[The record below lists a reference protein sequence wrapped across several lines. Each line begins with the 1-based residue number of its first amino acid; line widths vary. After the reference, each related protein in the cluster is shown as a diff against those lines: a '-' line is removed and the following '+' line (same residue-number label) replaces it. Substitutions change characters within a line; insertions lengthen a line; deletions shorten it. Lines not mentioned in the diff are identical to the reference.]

1 MRRYYHYKKRSRP
14 FPIEI
19 LSAMRGDPLPP
30 QSEAVNNALDWSLL
44 ANHTIL
50 PTVPTTKSL
59 IKQAKAIR
67 TSFQTVGSGLIKVAQ
82 GLRESFTINKRKS
95 GI

>member
-14 FPIEI
+14 FPVEI

-30 QSEAVNNALDWSLL
+30 QSEAVNNALHWSLL
-44 ANHTIL
+44 SNHTIL
-50 PTVPTTKSL
+50 PTAPTIKPLT
-59 IKQAKAIR
+59 KQAKAIC
-67 TSFQTVGSGLIKVAQ
+67 TSFQTVCSGLIKVAQ
-82 GLRESFTINKRKS
+82 GLRDPFTINKRKS

>member
-50 PTVPTTKSL
+50 PTVPTIKPL
-59 IKQAKAIR
+59 IEEAKAMC
-67 TSFQTVGSGLIKVAQ
+67 TSFQTACSGLIKVAQ
-82 GLRESFTINKRKS
+82 KLRESFTINKRES

>member
-1 MRRYYHYKKRSRP
+1 MRRYYHYKKRPRP
-14 FPIEI
+14 FPVEI
-19 LSAMRGDPLPP
+19 LSAMRGDPLPH

-44 ANHTIL
+44 SNHTIL
-50 PTVPTTKSL
+50 PTVPTIEPL

-82 GLRESFTINKRKS
+82 RLRESFTINNRKS

>member
-1 MRRYYHYKKRSRP
+1 MRRYYHYKKRPRP
-14 FPIEI
+14 FPVEI

-30 QSEAVNNALDWSLL
+30 QREAVNNALDWSLL

-50 PTVPTTKSL
+50 PTVPTIDPL
-59 IKQAKAIR
+59 IKQAEAIR
-67 TSFQTVGSGLIKVAQ
+67 TSFQTVGSGLIKAAQ
-82 GLRESFTINKRKS
+82 RLRESFTINNRKS

>member
-14 FPIEI
+14 FPVEI
-19 LSAMRGDPLPP
+19 LYAMRGDPLPT

-50 PTVPTTKSL
+50 PTVPTIKPL
-59 IKQAKAIR
+59 IEEAKAMC
-67 TSFQTVGSGLIKVAQ
+67 TSFQTACSGLIKVVQ

>member
-1 MRRYYHYKKRSRP
+1 MRRYYNYKKRSRP
-14 FPIEI
+14 FPVEI
-19 LSAMRGDPLPP
+19 LSAMRGDPLPS

-50 PTVPTTKSL
+50 PTVPTIEPL
-59 IKQAKAIR
+59 IKQTKAIC

-82 GLRESFTINKRKS
+82 KLRESFTINKRES

>member
-14 FPIEI
+14 FPVEI
-19 LSAMRGDPLPP
+19 LSAMRGDPLPT

-50 PTVPTTKSL
+50 PTVPT
-59 IKQAKAIR
+59 IKPLTEEAKAMC
-67 TSFQTVGSGLIKVAQ
+67 TSFQTACSGLIKVAQ

>member
-1 MRRYYHYKKRSRP
+1 MRRYYHYKKRPRP
-14 FPIEI
+14 FPVEI

-50 PTVPTTKSL
+50 PTVPTIKPL
-59 IKQAKAIR
+59 IEEAKAMC
-67 TSFQTVGSGLIKVAQ
+67 TSFQTACSGLIKVAQ
-82 GLRESFTINKRKS
+82 GLRESYTINKRKS

>member
-1 MRRYYHYKKRSRP
+1 MRRYYHYKKRPRP
-14 FPIEI
+14 FPVEI

-59 IKQAKAIR
+59 IKQAKQ
-67 TSFQTVGSGLIKVAQ
+67 FVHL
-82 GLRESFTINKRKS
+82 FKRL
-95 GI
+95 GQV

>member
-30 QSEAVNNALDWSLL
+30 KSEAVNNALDWSLL
-44 ANHTIL
+44 ANHIIL
-50 PTVPTTKSL
+50 PTVPTIEPLT
-59 IKQAKAIR
+59 KQAKAIC

-82 GLRESFTINKRKS
+82 KLRESFTINKRKS

>member
-1 MRRYYHYKKRSRP
+1 MRRYYHYKKRPRP
-14 FPIEI
+14 FPVEI

-30 QSEAVNNALDWSLL
+30 QSEAVNNSIDWSLL

-50 PTVPTTKSL
+50 PTVPTIKPLT
-59 IKQAKAIR
+59 KQAKAIC
-67 TSFQTVGSGLIKVAQ
+67 TSFQTVGSALIKVAQ
-82 GLRESFTINKRKS
+82 GLREPFTINKRKS

>member
-14 FPIEI
+14 FPVEI
-19 LSAMRGDPLPP
+19 LSAMRGDPLPT

-50 PTVPTTKSL
+50 PTVPTIKPL
-59 IKQAKAIR
+59 IEEAKAMC
-67 TSFQTVGSGLIKVAQ
+67 TSFQTACSGLIKVAQ
-82 GLRESFTINKRKS
+82 GLRESYTINKRKS